1 MNILYLLELEWLKMR
16 HYLPFRVLT
25 GLYVVLLPLSLM
37 AFKSMPFPKEFS
49 LNSYFM
55 FPDVWQ
61 TVAYA
66 GNWVAY
72 FSLGFISIL
81 NITNEYSLKTLRQN
95 IINGISRKDFYLSKI
110 FFIGAVCLAATAYYV
125 CLVFFFGIINTETLY
140 MSRIFE
146 NSDFIFRY
154 FLMCFSFSSLG
165 FLFGMFFRKSGIS
178 LFLYFAYTLFIER
191 IIRYLVLEKI
201 LGSQL
206 IGYMPANAAN
216 DLTPFPIPKG
226 VKSMVGDASM
236 KIFLNSTE
244 ALITTIVF
252 TILFLYLAY
261 SALKNRDL

>member
-1 MNILYLLELEWLKMR
+1 MKILYLLELESLKLR
-16 HYLPFRVLT
+16 HYLPFLILS
-25 GLYVVLLPLSLM
+25 GLYIVLLPLSLM

-49 LNSYFM
+49 LNAYFM

-81 NITNEYSLKTLRQN
+81 NITNEFSLKTLRQN
-95 IINGISRKDFYLSKI
+95 IISGISRTDFYLSKV
-110 FFIGAVCLAATAYYV
+110 FFMGALCLAATIYYLL
-125 CLVFFFGIINTETLY
+125 LVFLFGFINTETLY
-140 MSRIFE
+140 VSRVFE
-146 NSDFIFRY
+146 NSDYFFRY

-165 FLFGMFFRKSGIS
+165 FLFGMVFRKSGIS

-191 IIRYLVLEKI
+191 IIRYLVLEKV

-206 IGYMPANAAN
+206 IGYMPANATN

-226 VKSMVGDASM
+226 VKSMVNDDSM

-244 ALITTIVF
+244 AIITTIIF

-261 SALKNRDL
+261 LTIKNRDL

>member
-1 MNILYLLELEWLKMR
+1 MKILYLLELEWLKLR
-16 HYLPFRVLT
+16 HYLPFLILS
-25 GLYVVLLPLSLM
+25 GLYIVLLPLSLM

-49 LNSYFM
+49 LNAYFM

-81 NITNEYSLKTLRQN
+81 NITNEFSLKTLRQN
-95 IINGISRKDFYLSKI
+95 IISGISRTDFYLSKV
-110 FFIGAVCLAATAYYV
+110 FFMGALCLAATIYYLL
-125 CLVFFFGIINTETLY
+125 LVFLFGLINTETLY
-140 MSRIFE
+140 VSRVFE
-146 NSDFIFRY
+146 NSDYFFRY

-165 FLFGMFFRKSGIS
+165 FLFGMLFRKSGIS

-191 IIRYLVLEKI
+191 IIRYLVLEKV

-206 IGYMPANAAN
+206 IGYMPANATN

-226 VKSMVGDASM
+226 VKSMVNDDSM
-236 KIFLNSTE
+236 KIFLNLTE
-244 ALITTIVF
+244 AIITTIIF

-261 SALKNRDL
+261 LTIKNRDL